1 MGNKAK
7 RNLADLKKDLQVIRK
22 EDLNILLG
30 GKNKSRTRWNGCGGI
45 VPQ

>member
-1 MGNKAK
+1 MGSKAK
-7 RNLADLKKDLQVIRK
+7 KNLADLKRDLQVIRK
-22 EDLNILLG
+22 EELTILTG